1 MKQPRTQADRL
12 VLLGLIGTAL
22 RRTRAGELAAAD
34 EAAVVAELR
43 GRADGRADLL
53 AAAIGLLEGTAGI
66 TDLAGEWE
74 RRASALV
81 RQAGPDP
88 EALLAWIAE
97 GQRRARLRRAEEVR
111 LARAESGQ

>member
-1 MKQPRTQADRL
+1 MKQLRTQADRL
-12 VLLGLIGTAL
+12 VLLGLIGAAL

-53 AAAIGLLEGTAGI
+53 AAAFVLLEGTAGI
-66 TDLAGEWE
+66 TDSAGEWE
-74 RRASALV
+74 RRAAALV

-88 EALLAWIAE
+88 EALPAWIAE
-97 GQRRARLRRAEEVR
+97 GRRRARLRRAEEIR
-111 LARAESGQ
+111 LARTGSGQ